1 MPMSRTRTILSLSL
15 VTASLGVAGMTMA
28 APGRAA
34 TAAKTAPARAQAKAA
49 PATPLLTSNGR
60 PACGNTLAKRTL
72 MDARTELSKDLAALA
87 KLVKT
92 NTDDD
97 KPVQRDELIASIRR
111 GLETMDAC
119 RDGEPGVVTATDPGA
134 TDTGLDPWPGDADA
148 ADPTVTAM

>member
-1 MPMSRTRTILSLSL
+1 MSRTRTILSLSL
-15 VTASLGVAGMTMA
+15 VTASLGVAGMTA
-28 APGRAA
+28 ASPGRAA
-34 TAAKTAPARAQAKAA
+34 TAAKTAPARVQPKAQ

-72 MDARTELSKDLAALA
+72 MQARTELSKDLAALA

-97 KPVQRDELIASIRR
+97 KPARRDELMASIRR
-111 GLETMDAC
+111 GLETMEAC
-119 RDGEPGVVTATDPGA
+119 RDGEPGMI
-134 TDTGLDPWPGDADA
+134 TDTGVTDTGTAGIDPWPGDAE